1 MVSGNAS
8 PPGGDPLRVKD
19 LLDVPDLGLR
29 LLTNVADLDR
39 SIEHVFTT
47 DLPDPGRYLTPGDL
61 VLTGLIW
68 CRAPGDADRFVT
80 ALVRAGA
87 AVLAAG
93 EALGQVPPEVIQ
105 ACGRHGITLLAVPAE
120 TSFATVTE
128 EVGRQLN
135 GDHATAM
142 SRVLGRRRL
151 LLAAVAEG
159 AGLDTMFRLM
169 GREIGTDCWLLTGTG
184 RVVGGTGASLPRPLA
199 QLLASEYLRAGRLPG
214 TTMVSRP
221 AAGTGD
227 PQVPVEYSL
236 FGVGG
241 EPRISSWF
249 LACAGREQ
257 DWPHELRESVAELVA
272 DVALERARLDAGRT
286 GDRKLAEAIV
296 TMLAGTGT
304 GTSTGTG
311 GGEGATQAEVA
322 SLMRA
327 VGLPPDGRYLVAAL
341 TAEADRVVGP
351 NCDRWCRDLAEEL
364 TAPLGGGALVAP
376 LGEEIIMVVPLPL
389 RIGTDPDLDLGSDGT
404 VLLSEHSLAARLRD
418 AQQVLEA
425 DRSRLRLS
433 VGISAPAD
441 GVAALSGA
449 LHEAGSARRLA
460 AARGTTAIS
469 VVTSDEVTSHE
480 LLLAAVPG
488 SVLRSFRDRLIGPL
502 VSYDQRHRAELLPT
516 LREFLGCSGSWNS
529 CATRMCVHVNTVR
542 YRIRR
547 IEELTGRN
555 LSCLDDQVDFFL
567 ALRVR

>member
-1 MVSGNAS
+1 
-8 PPGGDPLRVKD
+8 LRVKD

-29 LLTNVADLDR
+29 LLTNAVDLDR
-39 SIEHVFTT
+39 SIKHVFTT

-68 CRAPGDADRFVT
+68 CRGPGDADRFVT

-87 AVLAAG
+87 AVLGAG

-128 EVGRQLN
+128 EVGRQLD
-135 GDHATAM
+135 GDRATAM

-151 LLAAVAEG
+151 LLSAVAEG

-169 GREIGTDCWLLTGTG
+169 GREIGTECWLLTGTG
-184 RVVGGTGASLPRPLA
+184 RVIGGTGASLPRPLA
-199 QLLASEYLRAGRLPG
+199 QLLASEYLRADRLPG
-214 TTMVSRP
+214 TTVVSRP
-221 AAGTGD
+221 PTGNGD
-227 PQVPVEYSL
+227 PLVPAEYSL

-241 EPRISSWF
+241 EPRISSWL

-257 DWPHELRESVAELVA
+257 DWAHELRESVAELVA

-296 TMLAGTGT
+296 TMLAGT
-304 GTSTGTG
+304 

-364 TAPLGGGALVAP
+364 AAPLGGGALVAP
-376 LGEEIIMVVPLPL
+376 FGEEIIMVVPLPF
-389 RIGTDPDLDLGSDGT
+389 RAGTDPDLDLGSDDT
-404 VLLSEHSLAARLRD
+404 ALPPAHSLAARLRD

-425 DRSRLRLS
+425 DRCRLRLS
-433 VGISAPAD
+433 VGISAPAV

-449 LHEAGSARRLA
+449 LHEAGSVRRLA
-460 AARGTTAIS
+460 AVRGTTAVS
-469 VVTSDEVTSHE
+469 VVTSDEVASHE

-488 SVLRSFRDRLIGPL
+488 SVLRAFRDRLIGPL
-502 VSYDQRHRAELLPT
+502 VSYDERHRAELLPT

-529 CATRMCVHVNTVR
+529 CATRMRVHVNTVR

-555 LSCLDDQVDFFL
+555 LSRLDDQVDFFL